1 MNRREKV
8 DRSILVNE
16 GEGKQETRKV
26 ECRQDKVVIR
36 WEEGDRRQEKGD
48 ADLKVPKRE
57 IFVTEL
63 Y

>member
-1 MNRREKV
+1 VK
-8 DRSILVNE
+8 E

-48 ADLKVPKRE
+48 ADWGRRKKKEGGRREKRE
-57 IFVTEL
+57 ERRRM
-63 Y
+63 

>member
-1 MNRREKV
+1 MQT
-8 DRSILVNE
+8 
-16 GEGKQETRKV
+16 GEGQSS
-26 ECRQDKVVIR
+26 DKVGG
-36 WEEGDRRQEKGD
+36 GDRRQEKGD